1 MSQTIEIR
9 RPRGHR
15 RLRRWNASESRC
27 RSESCVLHK
36 RRLQFF
42 MVFFQLTTLQTFSKT
57 SLCRLQPIK
66 STSCKFPKKVFGTR
80 DHDHSR
86 PHEARGTTLPS
97 GHLKARASCL
107 VVVLRRPP
115 SPVTLETH
123 VSSLAQLGFRD
134 RTNESRLTQSTQ

>member
-27 RSESCVLHK
+27 RSESRVLHK
-36 RRLQFF
+36 RTIFYGFFPAYNLLQ
-42 MVFFQLTTLQTFSKT
+42 VQTFSKT
-57 SLCRLQPIK
+57 MLCRLQPIK
-66 STSCKFPKKVFGTR
+66 SKFPKKVFGTR
-80 DHDHSR
+80 DRDHSR
-86 PHEARGTTLPS
+86 PHQARGTTLPS